1 MDKEFSP
8 KEPGFTY
15 SKDLISLE
23 EEITNLDD
31 ITEWASKIKKM
42 KEIKDKLIL
51 QKNKIN
57 HFISMV
63 NSDEIKKISKK
74 KKHLTIDEL
83 LKEFGVSEDIEEKI
97 KIFNQI
103 QLIVKDCEGEM
114 SL

>member
-1 MDKEFSP
+1 MDKDFSP

-15 SKDLISLE
+15 SKDLLLLE

-57 HFISMV
+57 NFISMV

-74 KKHLTIDEL
+74 KKNLTIDEL

-97 KIFNQI
+97 KIFNHI
-103 QLIVKDCEGEM
+103 QLIVKDYEGEL